1 MASAECGAQ
10 KGDPAGFVKGKK
22 KRNQTSWI
30 VSLVGNGQK
39 GESKYGAMGREE
51 RTRGVAEDDW
61 RWKSL
66 SWLLIKHWLF
76 IEC

>member
-1 MASAECGAQ
+1 MWAQ
-10 KGDPAGFVKGKK
+10 KGDPTGFVKGKK
-22 KRNQTSWI
+22 ERKRNQTAWI

-39 GESKYGAMGREE
+39 GESRYGAMEREE
-51 RTRGVAEDDW
+51 RTRGVEDDW

-76 IEC
+76 TEC